1 MHAPSPEPPLHEA
14 AAVGFEAA
22 AATYVAGRPE
32 YPEAALDWLVE
43 DIGLEPGRVVV
54 DLGAGTGKFTKL
66 VVRTGASLIAV
77 EPVAAMRDQLRKQFP
92 DAEVREGRAEALPL
106 EDASVDAIV
115 CAQAFHWFAT
125 PEALAEFRR
134 ALKVGGRLGL
144 IWNVRDESVGW
155 VAKLTELLDRY
166 RGDTP
171 RHESGRWRDAFPAEG
186 FSPLTE
192 QVFAHCHVGPP
203 ERVIVDRSMS
213 TSFIA
218 VLPREEQEK
227 VAAAVRKIIAG
238 APELA
243 GRETVTFPYVTRA
256 YACER
261 VD

>member
-32 YPEAALDWLVE
+32 YPEAALDWLTK
-43 DIGLEPGRVVV
+43 DIGLEPGGVVV

-66 VVRTGASLIAV
+66 VARAGASLIAV
-77 EPVAAMRDQLRKQFP
+77 EPVAAMRDQLRREFP
-92 DAEVREGRAEALPL
+92 DADVREGRAEALPL
-106 EDASVDAIV
+106 EDESVDAIV

-125 PEALAEFRR
+125 PKVLAEFRR

-144 IWNVRDESVGW
+144 IWNVRDERVGW
-155 VAKLTELLDRY
+155 VAELTKVLDRH

-171 RHESGRWRDAFPAEG
+171 QHESGRWRDAFPAEG

-192 QVFAHCHVGPP
+192 RVFAHSHVGPAQ
-203 ERVIVDRSMS
+203 RVIVDRSMS

-218 VLPREEQEK
+218 VLPSEEQEK
-227 VAAAVRKIIAG
+227 VAAAVRKIITG
-238 APELA
+238 ALELA
-243 GRETVTFPYVTRA
+243 GRQTVAFPYVTRA

-261 VD
+261 IG